1 MKLNEVPELI
11 EGIINENTI
20 TEEMIKTEVKKFEG
34 ADLEILKNAFNALKD
49 HWADFYN
56 FMENVPAVKC
66 DKDLAK
72 LSLFLQALKWIQD
85 EALEAIEVK
94 DYERLAALKLLSED
108 IGYRVDQIVANFV
121 ILINKSQ

>member
-20 TEEMIKTEVKKFEG
+20 TEEMIKTEVKKFEK
-34 ADLEILKNAFNALKD
+34 ADLEKLKTAFKNID
-49 HWADFYN
+49 DDWDDFYN
-56 FMENVPAVKC
+56 LIENMPAVKC
-66 DKDLAK
+66 DEYSAK
-72 LSLFLQALKWIQD
+72 LALFLQALKWIQD

-121 ILINKSQ
+121 MLINKSQ